1 MGSMAGYTDASSA
14 VRPGR
19 WNKRAKRELI
29 AGLLFSAP
37 WLIGLIVIIIYP
49 MLTTLY
55 YSFTRYD
62 IPLAPRWIG
71 LKNYIDLFTADR
83 FFPKVLFNSAF
94 LTLIGIPAQLALAL
108 ACAMLLN
115 IKIRGQAIWRT
126 VYILPTLMPPVA
138 LALLWRWMLNP
149 ELGLVNNALRSIGIS
164 GPLWFADPLW
174 SKPSIILMQ
183 LWAVGAMTVIY
194 LAALQGVPYELY
206 EAAEIDGAGRL
217 QRFWNIT
224 LPMISPVTLFQLIT
238 GVIWSLQFFTEAYI
252 IGGVGSNPGA
262 PEGSLL
268 FYGLYLYVQGFQY
281 LNMGYASA
289 MAWILFVVTALVTW
303 LLLRGL
309 RRWTFYDVM

>member
-1 MGSMAGYTDASSA
+1 M
-14 VRPGR
+14 R
-19 WNKRAKRELI
+19 WSKHARREFL

-37 WLIGLIVIIIYP
+37 WLIGLIVIIVYP

-62 IPLAPRWIG
+62 IPLEPRWIG
-71 LKNYIDLFTADR
+71 LKNYIDLFTNDR
-83 FFPKVLFNSAF
+83 FFPKALFNSAF
-94 LTLIGIPAQLALAL
+94 LTLIGIPAQLAFAL

-149 ELGLVNNALRSIGIS
+149 ELGLINNALRAVGIT

-174 SKPSIILMQ
+174 SKPSVILMQ

-194 LAALQGVPYELY
+194 LAALQGVPHELY

-238 GVIWSLQFFTEAYI
+238 GVIWSLKFFTEAYI
-252 IGGVGSNPGA
+252 IGGVGSSPGA

-281 LNMGYASA
+281 LNMGYAAA
-289 MAWILFVVTALVTW
+289 MAWILFVITALATW
-303 LLLRGL
+303 LILRGL
-309 RRWTFYDVM
+309 RRWTFYDVL

>member
-1 MGSMAGYTDASSA
+1 MAGYTDASSA
-14 VRPGR
+14 ARPGR
-19 WNKRAKRELI
+19 WNKRAQRELI
-29 AGLLFSAP
+29 AGLLFSTP
-37 WLIGLIVIIIYP
+37 WLIGLIVIIVYP

-94 LTLIGIPAQLALAL
+94 LTLIGIPAQLTLAL

-115 IKIRGQAIWRT
+115 IKIHGQALWRT

-194 LAALQGVPYELY
+194 LAALQGIPHELY

-224 LPMISPVTLFQLIT
+224 LPMISHVTLFQLIT
-238 GVIWSLQFFTEAYI
+238 GVDFIKICFDFRTAFCVSAKF
-252 IGGVGSNPGA
+252 GSYA
-262 PEGSLL
+262 AR
-268 FYGLYLYVQGFQY
+268 
-281 LNMGYASA
+281 NM
-289 MAWILFVVTALVTW
+289 FP
-303 LLLRGL
+303 
-309 RRWTFYDVM
+309 